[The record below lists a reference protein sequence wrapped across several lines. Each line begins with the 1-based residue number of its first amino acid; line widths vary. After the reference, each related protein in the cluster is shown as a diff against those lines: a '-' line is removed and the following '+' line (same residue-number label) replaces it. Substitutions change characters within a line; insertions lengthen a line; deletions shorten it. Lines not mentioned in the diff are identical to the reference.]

1 MSMARPRPGLSASM
15 LRMMCFILIARLVS
29 FVRFD
34 SFRNGNSGNY
44 SRSQKHLDVVH
55 PAAKLR
61 EASTDSILRYV
72 LPGGNEF
79 FLKQI
84 PWNEMISRGKQYSE
98 LKTYRWKIKSGL
110 KRSDQKRQKH
120 NFSPLKPIRRVW
132 VWGERC
138 SCTTAITDLLSRNF
152 DTRCNSRPVGGHGN
166 SSCVM
171 GGLPWKHGFMRHADL
186 EQSDETLHILVTRHP
201 YEWIESMQRNGFYA
215 PFHKGLPMKQFLA
228 LEWLSLDMSPSHL
241 LMVEN
246 HLRTNPPQQTG
257 AAPGRRFLLSPQAS
271 VQGTALDGVG
281 SHAQP
286 QPSPQQ
292 RTACSAQRQGQNRST
307 CWHQDAE
314 FSCVPAPLATAAG
327 AEDGNARPIQGCL
340 PREISRRVCHPRALL
355 CKRRHPFLTSLH
367 VTFWE
372 RAAKAVAVTTG
383 DEAADDFRELLASG
397 TAAQDWEAA
406 EQEDLRTASGCAAGA
421 PSCFVPSIPA
431 DSSAFGDLVSKHR
444 SQCCANNRTF
454 SCVVAPEGFQVLE
467 DPGWFPSKFCL
478 DEATNL
484 RKCGAGFLLCR
495 TDSKERYPWIVDPV
509 AWKHVSALLHR
520 DPRKPDPANPRL
532 SQWTKNN
539 NMAGSNFRQLFP
551 AARDTGMAA

>member
-132 VWGERC
+132 VWGTVPTRHFHTRVKDILTVGGTFVIYLNRALFTSICCFDSTIAQAQVIVSGERC

-186 EQSDETLHILVTRHP
+186 EQSVR
-201 YEWIESMQRNGFYA
+201 
-215 PFHKGLPMKQFLA
+215 
-228 LEWLSLDMSPSHL
+228 
-241 LMVEN
+241 
-246 HLRTNPPQQTG
+246 
-257 AAPGRRFLLSPQAS
+257 
-271 VQGTALDGVG
+271 VG
-281 SHAQP
+281 NNAQ
-286 QPSPQQ
+286 
-292 RTACSAQRQGQNRST
+292 
-307 CWHQDAE
+307 
-314 FSCVPAPLATAAG
+314 
-327 AEDGNARPIQGCL
+327 
-340 PREISRRVCHPRALL
+340 
-355 CKRRHPFLTSLH
+355 
-367 VTFWE
+367 
-372 RAAKAVAVTTG
+372 
-383 DEAADDFRELLASG
+383 
-397 TAAQDWEAA
+397 
-406 EQEDLRTASGCAAGA
+406 
-421 PSCFVPSIPA
+421 
-431 DSSAFGDLVSKHR
+431 SKDR
-444 SQCCANNRTF
+444 CQ
-454 SCVVAPEGFQVLE
+454 
-467 DPGWFPSKFCL
+467 
-478 DEATNL
+478 
-484 RKCGAGFLLCR
+484 
-495 TDSKERYPWIVDPV
+495 
-509 AWKHVSALLHR
+509 
-520 DPRKPDPANPRL
+520 
-532 SQWTKNN
+532 
-539 NMAGSNFRQLFP
+539 
-551 AARDTGMAA
+551 